1 MKQLFLII
9 FAAITLTA
17 IAQETTQVQDTL
29 QAKKI
34 TEAFYQPDVLPQFPG
49 GKEALA
55 YFLKK
60 NKIYPSA
67 ARKQKIQGTTKCT
80 FVIEKDG
87 SVTEITVKESSGND
101 LLDQEA
107 VRVISKMPKW
117 MPGFK
122 DGKAIRVKFDM
133 PVYFKL

>member
-1 MKQLFLII
+1 MKQFILII
-9 FAAITLTA
+9 FASITMTA
-17 IAQETTQVQDTL
+17 AQDTTQVQDTM
-29 QAKKI
+29 QKAVK
-34 TEAFYQPDVLPQFPG
+34 EFVQSDVFPQFPG
-49 GKEALA
+49 GKEAMA
-55 YFLKK
+55 YFLNK
-60 NKIYPSA
+60 NLVYPSA

-87 SVTEITVKESSGND
+87 SVTNVTIKESSGNE

-122 DGKAIRVKFDM
+122 DGKAVRVKFDM
-133 PVYFKL
+133 PAHFKL

>member
-1 MKQLFLII
+1 MKQFILVIL
-9 FAAITLTA
+9 AAFTMTA
-17 IAQETTQVQDTL
+17 VAQDTTQSQDTT
-29 QAKKI
+29 Q
-34 TEAFYQPDVLPQFPG
+34 TQEAVKEFVKPDVLPQYPG

-60 NKIYPSA
+60 NIIYPSA

-87 SVTEITVKESSGND
+87 SVTEITVKESSGSE

-107 VRVISKMPKW
+107 IRVISKMPKW

-122 DGKAIRVKFDM
+122 DGKAVRVKFGM
-133 PVYFKL
+133 PVHFRL